1 MNDGEDEEEERE
13 ELQEEVEEADQTGVE
28 PGRVVG
34 DEECEAQADT
44 ETDENH
50 PDCAELLNTLD
61 SPGSPGHPGG
71 LEGWWGEE
79 RFSYKYSSTF
89 RGELELTS
97 TV

>member
-34 DEECEAQADT
+34 DEEGEAEADT
-44 ETDENH
+44 ETEENH
-50 PDCAELLNTLD
+50 PDCTELLHTLD
-61 SPGSPGHPGG
+61 SSGSPGHPGG
-71 LEGWWGEE
+71 LEGWEEE